1 MSTWLDDAL
10 TIAQAGVL
18 GEYDVAP
25 TAVVLGGGRNVQIS
39 LAGLKDEDDPDQWQD
54 AVRAVREELGAD
66 MVVLYF
72 SAWTTVR
79 RKDRDEALDTLVVQV
94 GVPGRLLFRAFEQ
107 VRDRNHGVV
116 THLRELPHLSEEA
129 DPLGDPLMKPSLGN
143 VFEPSSDS
151 FRSSDVYENLIE
163 TIARKLNALPD
174 TPEGRRAALH

>member
-18 GEYDVAP
+18 GEYDVSP

-39 LAGLKDEDDPDQWQD
+39 LAGLKDEEEPDQWQD
-54 AVRAVREELGAD
+54 AVRAVCEELDAD

-79 RKDRDEALDTLVVQV
+79 QQDQDTALDTLVVQV
-94 GVPGRLLFRAFEQ
+94 SVPGRLIFRAYEQ
-107 VRDRNHGVV
+107 VRGTDSGVV
-116 THLRELPHLSEEA
+116 TCLRELPHLSEEA

-143 VFEPSSDS
+143 VFEPSSES
-151 FRSSDVYENLIE
+151 FRSSDIYENLIE
-163 TIARKLNALPD
+163 TVTQKLQSLP
-174 TPEGRRAALH
+174 TTAEGRRAVLH

>member
-18 GEYDVAP
+18 GEYDVSP

-54 AVRAVREELGAD
+54 AIRAVREELDAD

-72 SAWTTVR
+72 SAWTTIR
-79 RKDRDEALDTLVVQV
+79 QQEKDTALDTLVVQV
-94 GVPGRLLFRAFEQ
+94 SVPGRLIFRAFEQ
-107 VRDRNHGVV
+107 VRGRDSGVV
-116 THLRELPHLSEEA
+116 TGLRELPYLSEET

-143 VFEPSSDS
+143 VFEPTSDTFKSSDT
-151 FRSSDVYENLIE
+151 YENLIATVTE
-163 TIARKLNALPD
+163 KLESLPI
-174 TPEGRRAALH
+174 TAAERRSVLH

>member
-18 GEYDVAP
+18 GEYDVSP

-39 LAGLKDEDDPDQWQD
+39 LAGLRDEEEPEQWQD
-54 AVRAVREELGAD
+54 AVRAIREELDAE

-72 SAWTTVR
+72 SAWTTIR
-79 RKDRDEALDTLVVQV
+79 HENTDTALDTLVVQV
-94 GVPGRLLFRAFEQ
+94 SVPGRLIFRAYEQ
-107 VRDRNHGVV
+107 VRTGDSGIV
-116 THLRELPHLSEEA
+116 TCLRELPDLGDEA

-151 FRSSDVYENLIE
+151 FRSSDIYEDLIE
-163 TIARKLNALPD
+163 TVSEKLRSLPS
-174 TPEGRRAALH
+174 TPEERRAILH

>member
-39 LAGLKDEDDPDQWQD
+39 LAGLKDEEEPDQWQD
-54 AVRAVREELGAD
+54 AIRAVREELDAE

-72 SAWTTVR
+72 SAWTTIR
-79 RKDRDEALDTLVVQV
+79 QEEKDTSLDTLVVQV
-94 GVPGRLLFRAFEQ
+94 SVPGRLIFRAFEQ
-107 VRDRNHGVV
+107 VRGADTGVV

-129 DPLGDPLMKPSLGN
+129 DPLGDPLMRPSLGN

-151 FRSSDVYENLIE
+151 FKESDIYDDLID
-163 TIARKLNALPD
+163 TVTRKLRSLPD

>member
-18 GEYDVAP
+18 GEYDVSP

-39 LAGLKDEDDPDQWQD
+39 LAGLKDEEEPDQWQD
-54 AVRAVREELGAD
+54 AVRAVREELDAD

-79 RKDRDEALDTLVVQV
+79 QQDQDTALDTLVVQV
-94 GVPGRLLFRAFEQ
+94 SVPGRLIFRAYEQ
-107 VRDRNHGVV
+107 VRGTDSGVV
-116 THLRELPHLSEEA
+116 TCLRELPHLSEEA

-143 VFEPSSDS
+143 VFEPSSES
-151 FRSSDVYENLIE
+151 FRSSDIYENLIE
-163 TIARKLNALPD
+163 TVTQKLQSLP
-174 TPEGRRAALH
+174 TTAEGRRAVLH